1 MKKIAGILICIA
13 LAFTFAA
20 CSWEIPE
27 KVSVKTNADYNF
39 ALGNIEKDFS
49 SELNVSKMIGDL
61 ELPNNG
67 KVYDYWPDKKGN
79 TQKYLMYM
87 PLQEIP
93 VDIGKYFNEG
103 MLNDLENKPIIDQT
117 IKVPSISIPEIKVDN
132 IGFETLSDKLN
143 EIFKLS
149 GPSVTMPLNNNI
161 QLLLNS
167 LGRSFESI
175 TYKSGMLVIES
186 DLTDGIQVWI
196 ESNGHSTERAVFIDG
211 KANVDIAGFV
221 INTNDLTIHFSEDNL
236 SKIFETHLSD
246 NAEIKSVSGLTMNYD
261 FEMPLSMNFDSV
273 KQSLNDSNIK
283 QCIIG
288 EGSSLQVKFNIP
300 WDGVTSN
307 YSFKFEGGIDFS
319 SGKYSSQ
326 NETSEIPL
334 TNAIITPNDINSK
347 VNFELTFEDAV
358 IDFDKKSSISASA
371 SIKKIASATVGLPNL
386 DIPPAFE
393 QDIPDNVKNV
403 VDEIIINDC
412 GVTVDY
418 VNDFSKDNDIT
429 LNVSSNFFAIENET
443 GTIKG
448 GQSDSFSL
456 LSSSDAKTRNLNTYD
471 KFDFTVNVTLP
482 GGKSKEIT
490 VTDLDMN
497 KDYHLKLSVKP
508 VINWTKV
515 TLKLS
520 SDLFGDE
527 GTGVIG
533 TNFNPSSVFTSLDD
547 VMGKDFSKSIK
558 LPNCKMYLYFTC
570 PESLKEMFDPNNEG
584 LSGSSIGLYYGDTN
598 KNPITATSSGTQI
611 TDNEEI
617 SILDSTDSLHFT
629 SKPVFIYEEGT
640 ETVTSQLSESESSL
654 CKSLADVFKLSD
666 ASKEEGA
673 QLCVKYNL
681 SLGAE
686 NATKEIKRTDLSDTE
701 VGSIGIYAIIELPL
715 SFKVTGNTEIDL
727 KKIMNK
733 DDEESE
739 DKDLFSRDNADG
751 MEDVEKYLEAIESAK
766 LDFRL
771 DAFPITST
779 KDIEAEIVLSDNN
792 SSVYEQK
799 INLSMSGNNSFE
811 IRRDE
816 ISDILNAYPLKLG
829 SAKITIPENN
839 EISIP
844 RTKKI
849 DVNLQIGLKT
859 DGTIELFGD
868 KN

>member
-67 KVYDYWPDKKGN
+67 KVYDYWPDKKDN

-117 IKVPSISIPEIKVDN
+117 IKVPSITIPEIKVDN

-143 EIFKLS
+143 EIFVLQ
-149 GPSVTMPLNNNI
+149 GPSMTMSLNSNI
-161 QLLLNS
+161 QAILTTLK
-167 LGRSFESI
+167 RSFDSI
-175 TYKSGMLVIES
+175 TYKSGKFVIES
-186 DLTDGIQVWI
+186 ELPDGIEAWI
-196 ESNGHSTERAVFIDG
+196 ESKGKSTGRAAFIDG
-211 KANVDIAGFV
+211 KANIDIANFV
-221 INTNDLTIHFSEDNL
+221 FDTSDLTIHFSKDNH
-236 SKIFETHLSD
+236 SKIFKTHLTD
-246 NAEIKSVSGLTMNYD
+246 NAEIKFVSGLTMNYD

-273 KQSLNDSNIK
+273 KQSLKDSNIK

-288 EGSSLQVKFNIP
+288 DGSNLQVRFNIP

-307 YSFKFEGGIDFS
+307 YSFEFEGGIDFS
-319 SGKYSSQ
+319 SDKYSSQ

-334 TNAIITPNDINSK
+334 TNAIITPNDIISK
-347 VNFELTFEDAV
+347 VQFELTFEDAV

-386 DIPPAFE
+386 DIPLSFE

-429 LNVSSNFFAIENET
+429 LNVSSNFFAIENKP

-456 LSSSDAKTRNLNTYD
+456 LSSPDAKTRNLNTYD

-527 GTGVIG
+527 RTGVIG

-558 LPNCKMYLYFTC
+558 LPDCKMYLYFTC
-570 PESLKEMFDPNNEG
+570 PESLKEMFDPKDEG

-598 KNPITATSSGTQI
+598 KNPITETSSGTQI

-686 NATKEIKRTDLSDTE
+686 NATKEIYKRDLSDTE

-715 SFKVTGNTEIDL
+715 SFKVTGDTEIDL

-739 DKDLFSRDNADG
+739 DKDLFSRENADG

-779 KDIEAEIVLSDNN
+779 KDIEAEIVLSDDNRA
-792 SSVYEQK
+792 VYEKK
-799 INLSMSGNNSFE
+799 IDLSMSGSNSFE
-811 IRRDE
+811 IKRDE